1 MLGQIWQN
9 IGNKLFGKL
18 LRWFWRWFGS
28 GFWSGRKAPKV
39 QAAPIAV
46 YKKVELLKPLEDAD
60 YEFLFMQLLEGVAHG
75 WQQTRVLHFLGSL
88 KNRTTETEWLGWL
101 RRFGKRLLATTTPN
115 YPFAREMIL
124 LGEIGCGKLG
134 EVAREIGNQLL
145 AREQNKQVLRF
156 ANEDIYV
163 FKEDR
168 GAIETRSTESI
179 AINESLVKL
188 SEDSSLVKQLA
199 KLLQIESADTQAIVE
214 TAIDRGSAIEVT
226 TKEAEK
232 WFSLAN
238 QQYSD
243 RDILGAIIS
252 YDKAVSLNPNYHDAW
267 FNRGIALKDLG
278 RYEEA
283 ILSYDRAL
291 DIQPNSHENW
301 MNRGAALRSL
311 GRLEEAIVSYEQA
324 LQLNPDQYQS
334 WYNRGI
340 ALLNL
345 GRIEEAIF
353 SYDRAIE
360 IKPNFHQAW
369 NNRGNALLNLERF
382 EEALFSY
389 DKALEIKPDKAESWN
404 NRGTALFNLGRF
416 DEAILSYE
424 KALSIQPDFQEARQN
439 INDTKKKYG

>member
-9 IGNKLFGKL
+9 IGNKLFRKL
-18 LRWFWRWFGS
+18 LRWFRCWFGS
-28 GFWSGRKAPKV
+28 GFGSGGKAPKL

-75 WQQTRVLHFLGSL
+75 WQQKRVLHFLASL
-88 KNRTTETEWLGWL
+88 RNRTTETEWLGWL
-101 RRFGKRLLATTTPN
+101 RRFGKRLLATPTPN

-145 AREQNKQVLRF
+145 AREQNQQVLRF
-156 ANEDIYV
+156 ANEDIYIV
-163 FKEDR
+163 KEDR
-168 GAIETRSTESI
+168 GAIEAQTIESI
-179 AINESLVKL
+179 PINESLVKL
-188 SEDSSLVKQLA
+188 SQDPSLAKQLA
-199 KLLQIESADTQAIVE
+199 KLLQIEPADTQAIFE
-214 TAIDRGSAIEVT
+214 TAIDRSGAIELT

-232 WFSLAN
+232 WLNLAN

-252 YDKAVSLNPNYHDAW
+252 YDKAISIYPNYHDAW
-267 FNRGIALKDLG
+267 FNRGVALKDLG

-291 DIQPNSHENW
+291 DIQPNSDETW

-311 GRLEEAIVSYEQA
+311 GCLEDAIVSYEQA
-324 LQLNPDQYQS
+324 LQLNPDKYQA

-353 SYDRAIE
+353 SYDRALE
-360 IKPNFHQAW
+360 IKPYFHQAW

-404 NRGTALFNLGRF
+404 NRGTALFNLGRL
-416 DEAILSYE
+416 DEAIFSYE
-424 KALSIQPDFQEARQN
+424 KSLEIQPNFQEARQN
-439 INDTKKKYG
+439 INDTRKKYG